1 MLRGG
6 GAAVPRLQSTLK
18 LRRTLHS
25 ARRKRAAPCIAP
37 QRMSAFV
44 VPAAGSMP
52 IRFRFL
58 QRLSGICMP

>member
-6 GAAVPRLQSTLK
+6 GAAVPKLQPMLK
-18 LRRTLHS
+18 LRQTLRP
-25 ARRKRAAPCIAP
+25 ARRKRAAPYIAP
-37 QRMSAFV
+37 QRMSAFA